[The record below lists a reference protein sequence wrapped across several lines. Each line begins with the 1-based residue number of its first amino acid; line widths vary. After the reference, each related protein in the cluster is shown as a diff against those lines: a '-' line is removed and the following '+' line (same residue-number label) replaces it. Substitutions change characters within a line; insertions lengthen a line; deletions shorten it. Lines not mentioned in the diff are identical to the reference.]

1 MQMKP
6 TGNHVLVKHVPAPE
20 TSGGIHLLPTSINN
34 SDVLRLQVVSTGP
47 GRRTKKGALVP
58 VEVQAGDVV
67 LWQSYRS
74 APQPVADGFYLID
87 AAEIMGVIYRSV
99 PGPAAA

>member
-1 MQMKP
+1 MSYACRSFQ
-6 TGNHVLVKHVPAPE
+6 LA
-20 TSGGIHLLPTSINN
+20 LADAL
-34 SDVLRLQVVSTGP
+34 
-47 GRRTKKGALVP
+47 KKGALVP

-74 APQPVADGFYLID
+74 APQPVADGVYLID
-87 AAEIMGVIYRSV
+87 AAEIMGVIYRSS